1 MQPTDELY
9 YKYSRVISSVVYH
22 YAFNFPN
29 LTDELYLQ
37 ANYVFCKA
45 CLSYDPDN
53 PEGASFETWLRRQL
67 QSIVGVCRKAMSG
80 PTTDRVGTAPALPE
94 SQFNPDKDGDIPDI
108 SSVATRD
115 SVAGYGDSLA
125 MDNEMDTGMDPY
137 ISALTPDAY
146 RVFED
151 FLDGTLSLKD
161 TNSKDGKVTYSR
173 AMRFKRAL
181 LDPKKIYKRH
191 YEAQGWSLD
200 RATRAF
206 NELKAMLRN
215 YRKGRL
221 PNRVLRPT
229 QQSFFEIIPAE
240 ST

>member
-45 CLSYDPDN
+45 CLSYDPEN

-80 PTTDRVGTAPALPE
+80 PTDTRTGSYPPLPE
-94 SQFNPDKDGDIPDI
+94 SQFIPDEDGSIPDI
-108 SSVATRD
+108 SNVASKT
-115 SVAGYGDSLA
+115 SVAGYSASLTL
-125 MDNEMDTGMDPY
+125 EQEVDTAMDPY
-137 ISALTPDAY
+137 LSALTPDAY

-151 FLDGTLSLKD
+151 FLDGSLSLKD
-161 TNSKDGKVTYSR
+161 TDSKDGKVTYSR
-173 AMRFKRAL
+173 AMRLKRAL
-181 LDPKKIYKRH
+181 LDPKKIYNRH
-191 YEAQGWSLD
+191 YRDLGWSID
-200 RATRAF
+200 RVTKAF

-215 YRKGRL
+215 YKKGRL
-221 PNRVLRPT
+221 PNRILRPT
-229 QQSFFEIIPAE
+229 QQSFFEIIPAG
-240 ST
+240 